1 MTSHAS
7 GTASPGSGPLREPSE
22 DPQQAAPARTAARK
36 RVAVLIS
43 GRGSNMA
50 ALIAAARNPDY
61 PAEIAVVLSNRP
73 EACGLRRAGAEG
85 VATAVV
91 NHTGFGKNRAAFE
104 AAMQSHLDARGVDLV
119 CLAGFMRLLTPA
131 FVSRWSGRMLNIHPA
146 LLPSFPGLHTHEQ
159 ALAAGVRIHGATVHY
174 VVPEVDAGPI
184 VAQAAVP
191 VLDGDTPDT
200 LAARVLAAELR
211 LYPLALALVAGGKAS
226 LTPEGAV
233 RSTAAAAPAA
243 QLIVPDP
250 VQGP

>member
-1 MTSHAS
+1 MISPAS
-7 GTASPGSGPLREPSE
+7 AVQSSE
-22 DPQQAAPARTAARK
+22 RPEQAVARK
-36 RVAVLIS
+36 RVAILIS

-50 ALIAAARNPDY
+50 ALIAAARSPDY
-61 PAEIAVVLSNRP
+61 PADIAVVLSNRP
-73 EACGLRRAGAEG
+73 DAGGLQRAGAAG
-85 VATAVV
+85 VPTAVV
-91 NHTGFGKNRAAFE
+91 DHTGFGRDRAAFE
-104 AAMQSHLDARGVDLV
+104 EAIQAHLDAHRVELV

-146 LLPSFPGLHTHEQ
+146 LLPSFKGLHTHEQ

-184 VAQAAVP
+184 IAQAAVP

-211 LYPLALALVAGGKAS
+211 LYPLALSLVAGGKS
-226 LTPEGAV
+226 TLTSQGGV
-233 RSTAAAAPAA
+233 RSAAPVAPDA

-250 VQGP
+250 L